1 MNRLT
6 VTQKK
11 FFTFWDAKFVMALPM
26 LERLKEVSIFE
37 GKRFANTDWK
47 HCTHLVYAYSTQA
60 FFCSYDWIFF
70 IFNII
75 LTFFFCN
82 KFLDLFIYLS
92 IYLLI
97 FLFIDSLI
105 YFLSIYYLFISI
117 TAEHKVAFFTFCLLL
132 YVRLS
137 TASVLV
143 CLFVSMFFEVFL
155 SKCLAVSVSLIWLFG
170 CYPAPVFIF
179 AKCRYCYF
187 KFSFCN
193 ISFIF
198 INHHP
203 SFFISFFH
211 PSIGREFNMLSS
223 SGIIYPYPSVVWVS
237 RLN

>member
-1 MNRLT
+1 M
-6 VTQKK
+6 
-11 FFTFWDAKFVMALPM
+11 
-26 LERLKEVSIFE
+26 
-37 GKRFANTDWK
+37 
-47 HCTHLVYAYSTQA
+47 
-60 FFCSYDWIFF
+60 
-70 IFNII
+70 
-75 LTFFFCN
+75 
-82 KFLDLFIYLS
+82 
-92 IYLLI
+92 
-97 FLFIDSLI
+97 

-223 SGIIYPYPSVVWVS
+223 SCIIYPYPSVVWVS
-237 RLN
+237 RVSTNYVVLFVLQRVTFSFCLFFKLSLATTTGVDVRLRLSFDII

>member
-1 MNRLT
+1 
-6 VTQKK
+6 
-11 FFTFWDAKFVMALPM
+11 MALPM

-47 HCTHLVYAYSTQA
+47 HFTHLVYAYSTQA

-97 FLFIDSLI
+97 FLFIDSQI

-117 TAEHKVAFFTFCLLL
+117 RAEHKVAFFTFCLLL

-155 SKCLAVSVSLIWLFG
+155 SKCLAVSVSLI
-170 CYPAPVFIF
+170 
-179 AKCRYCYF
+179 
-187 KFSFCN
+187 
-193 ISFIF
+193 
-198 INHHP
+198 
-203 SFFISFFH
+203 
-211 PSIGREFNMLSS
+211 
-223 SGIIYPYPSVVWVS
+223 
-237 RLN
+237 